1 MRLGERGE
9 RGGIAHGEGP
19 LPGRRRKPRAAALIK
34 ARVSAFLERDR
45 PAAAEGVIRLNP
57 GFFALERMR
66 AEAKVKAR
74 AKVAKKVVGR

>member
-1 MRLGERGE
+1 MRLGGRGD

-45 PAAAEGVIRLNP
+45 PVAAEGVIPLNP
-57 GFFALERMR
+57 GFFVLERMR
-66 AEAKVKAR
+66 AEAKVKPLS
-74 AKVAKKVVGR
+74 KVAKKVVSR